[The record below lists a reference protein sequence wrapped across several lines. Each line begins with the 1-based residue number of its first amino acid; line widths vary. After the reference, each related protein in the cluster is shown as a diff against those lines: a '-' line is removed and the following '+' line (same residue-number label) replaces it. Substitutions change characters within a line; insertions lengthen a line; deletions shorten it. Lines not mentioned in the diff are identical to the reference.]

1 LCTFMTRLVYPRTCL
16 VECTRNVEREGGVFE
31 KEGEDEKEGEGER
44 EEEVRD
50 LAS

>member
-1 LCTFMTRLVYPRTCL
+1 
-16 VECTRNVEREGGVFE
+16 VEREGGVFE